1 MASTELAA
9 LFAILP
15 NVTPQASTACT
26 AWTAHALLAHLAAGA
41 KERADLIEE
50 KLAGRPERAT
60 KAFAE
65 REAVFRAM
73 HDEEVRAALMREAG
87 RFEAAVTA
95 LAQQGAHVTI
105 AFATTRFTA
114 LSWRR
119 TSAVRPRFTGGIS
132 SGPTRR
138 AARCSRNAS

>member
-1 MASTELAA
+1 MASPELAA

-15 NVTPQASTACT
+15 NVAPEASTACI
-26 AWTAHALLAHLAAGA
+26 AWTAHALRAHLAAGA

-73 HDEEVRAALMREAG
+73 HDEELRAALSCAKPGGLKPPSQPWPSR
-87 RFEAAVTA
+87 V
-95 LAQQGAHVTI
+95 
-105 AFATTRFTA
+105 
-114 LSWRR
+114 R
-119 TSAVRPRFTGGIS
+119 T
-132 SGPTRR
+132 
-138 AARCSRNAS
+138 